1 MNRGNLIFTLAAL
14 AVTALTIYAIVLFL
28 GRGPAAEDA
37 FSVGYAAGTVRAEVV
52 EIIDEGVTVMG
63 EIEQP
68 YRILRIRI
76 LEGLFRGMEAEIDY
90 GQRQLRPGGIMPAA
104 GETILVT
111 AGTGPDGRM
120 SVYFSDYLRTGPLL
134 ALFGAFVLASIGI
147 SGWKGVRSLVGLA
160 ASMGVILGYILPQ
173 ILAGRDPV
181 LVSISG
187 AFFLLAF
194 TLYITY
200 GWTLKTHAAVMGTLI
215 ALILTGFLASY
226 FMDLARLSGF
236 GSEDALFL
244 SQLSNGQVNLRGLL
258 LGGMLIGAL
267 GVLDDL
273 VITQASVVFELQH
286 AAGHGGE
293 TLPFWDLFRRGM
305 RVGRDHVAA
314 TVNTLVL
321 AYAGA
326 SLPMLLLFSISS
338 GEFANL
344 VNLEY
349 VTEEI
354 VRTLVGSLGLIAAV
368 PLSTG
373 LAAWLVLN
381 RERTPVWLGPAG
393 EGHAH

>member
-1 MNRGNLIFTLAAL
+1 MKRENLLFILAAVGVT
-14 AVTALTIYAIVLFL
+14 AVTVYAIVLFL
-28 GRGPAAEDA
+28 GRERPVEEA
-37 FSVGYAAGTVRAEVV
+37 FSVGYASGTVRAEVLEIV
-52 EIIDEGVTVMG
+52 EEGVTTMG

-68 YRILRIRI
+68 YLILRVRILD
-76 LEGLFRGMEAEIDY
+76 GLYTGMEAEIDY
-90 GQRQLRPGGIMPAA
+90 GQRQVRPGEFMPSA

-111 AGTGPDGRM
+111 AGAGLDGRM
-120 SVYFSDYLRTGPLL
+120 TVYFSDYLRTEPLL
-134 ALFGAFVLASIGI
+134 VLFGAFVLASIGI

-160 ASMGVILGYILPQ
+160 ASLGVILGYILPQ

-200 GWTLKTHAAVMGTLI
+200 GWTLKTHSAVLGTLT
-215 ALILTGFLASY
+215 ALALTGFLASY
-226 FMDLARLSGF
+226 FTDLARLSGF
-236 GSEDALFL
+236 GSEHALFL
-244 SQLSNGQVNLRGLL
+244 NQLSGGQVNMHGLL

-273 VITQASVVFELQH
+273 VITQSSVVFELQH
-286 AAGHGGE
+286 AARDGGE
-293 TLPFWDLFRRGM
+293 ALPFWDLFRRGM

-321 AYAGA
+321 AYTGA
-326 SLPMLLLFSISS
+326 SLPMLLLFSMSS
-338 GEFANL
+338 GDFGNL
-344 VNLEY
+344 INLEY

-354 VRTLVGSLGLIAAV
+354 VRTLVGTLGLIAAV

-373 LAAWLVLN
+373 LAAWLALN
-381 RERTPVWLGPAG
+381 QERAPAWLGPAG

>member
-1 MNRGNLIFTLAAL
+1 MKRGNMIFILSAMG
-14 AVTALTIYAIVLFL
+14 VTAVAVYAIVLFL
-28 GRGPAAEDA
+28 GRAPAAEEA
-37 FSVGYAAGTVRAEVV
+37 FSVGYSAGTVRAEVV
-52 EIIDEGVTVMG
+52 EIIEEGVTVMG

-68 YRILRIRI
+68 YLILRVRILD
-76 LEGLFRGMEAEIDY
+76 GLFTGIEADIDY
-90 GQRQLRPGGIMPAA
+90 GQRQLRPGGIVPAV
-104 GETILVT
+104 GDTILVT

-120 SVYFSDYLRTGPLL
+120 SVYFTDFLRTKPLL

-160 ASMGVILGYILPQ
+160 ASLGVILGYILPQ

-215 ALILTGFLASY
+215 ALVLTGFLASY

-236 GSEDALFL
+236 GSEEALFL
-244 SQLSNGQVNLRGLL
+244 SQLTGGQINLRGIL

-273 VITQASVVFELQH
+273 VITQSSVVFELQH

-293 TLPFWDLFRRGM
+293 ALPFWNLFRRGM
-305 RVGRDHVAA
+305 RVGQDHVAA

-326 SLPMLLLFSISS
+326 SLPLLLLFSISS
-338 GEFANL
+338 GNLENL
-344 VNLEY
+344 VNLEF

-354 VRTLVGSLGLIAAV
+354 VRSLVGSLGLIAAV

-373 LAAWLVLN
+373 LAAWLALN
-381 RERTPVWLGPAG
+381 QARTPAWLGPAG

>member
-1 MNRGNLIFTLAAL
+1 MT
-14 AVTALTIYAIVLFL
+14 
-28 GRGPAAEDA
+28 
-37 FSVGYAAGTVRAEVV
+37 
-52 EIIDEGVTVMG
+52 
-63 EIEQP
+63 
-68 YRILRIRI
+68 
-76 LEGLFRGMEAEIDY
+76 
-90 GQRQLRPGGIMPAA
+90 
-104 GETILVT
+104 
-111 AGTGPDGRM
+111 
-120 SVYFSDYLRTGPLL
+120 VYFSDYLRTEPLL
-134 ALFGAFVLASIGI
+134 VLFGAFVLASIGI

-200 GWTLKTHAAVMGTLI
+200 GWTLKTHSAVLGTLT
-215 ALILTGFLASY
+215 ALALTGFLASY
-226 FMDLARLSGF
+226 FTDLARLSGF
-236 GSEDALFL
+236 GSEHALFL
-244 SQLSNGQVNLRGLL
+244 NQLSSGQVNMRGLL

-273 VITQASVVFELQH
+273 VITQSSVVFELQH
-286 AAGHGGE
+286 AARGGKE
-293 TLPFWDLFRRGM
+293 ALPFWDLFRRGM

-321 AYAGA
+321 AYTGA
-326 SLPMLLLFSISS
+326 SLPMLLLFSMSS
-338 GEFANL
+338 GDFGNL
-344 VNLEY
+344 INLEY

-354 VRTLVGSLGLIAAV
+354 VRTLVGTLGLIAAV

-373 LAAWLVLN
+373 LATWLALN
-381 RERTPVWLGPAG
+381 QERAPAWLGPAG